1 MQLKDVLQK
10 TTQFFRDK
18 GFSSPRLDTELLMAR
33 ALQWDRMKLYM
44 NYEYALTE
52 PELTACRELVKRRAS
67 GEPVAYILGARD
79 FYNHSFVVSSGVLIP
94 RPETETIVQSVLDW
108 WRSFEDETVALDIV
122 DLGCGSG
129 CIGLSIAAEVPTAKL
144 VSVDIAETPVRTT
157 RLNAERLAVAN
168 RSQVLQKDVSELELQ
183 DFEPAFKGLASVI
196 VANPPYIAEDDE
208 QVEANV
214 RKFEPKEALFSPD
227 GGLFHIRN
235 WATKAADLIVVSGLV
250 IFEIGYEQGQQVKKV
265 FEETGA
271 FEDVTILKD
280 LAGMDRFVRAIR
292 RGDN

>member
-52 PELTACRELVKRRAS
+52 SELTACRELVKRRAS
-67 GEPVAYILGARD
+67 GEPVAYILGERD
-79 FYNHSFVVSSGVLIP
+79 FYNHRFIVSSGVLIP

-144 VSVDIAETPVRTT
+144 VSVDIAETPVRIT
-157 RLNAERLAVAN
+157 RLNAEKLAVAN

-250 IFEIGYEQGQQVKKV
+250 IFEIGYEQGLRAQKI